1 MPASSKDQ
9 DYCRKNL
16 TGATGLVP
24 AIPAAA
30 ATTTSIAP
38 AAATPTPRRA
48 AAAVLE
54 YAHTRSVEIATVEGA
69 QRRPHVLRVCILDNA
84 HTCELVYLR
93 HDRIARL
100 SREILEVLC
109 SAACHVH
116 TVCSRNHSTKHRES
130 LTPARLQAAHTHV
143 PAMRRSKQDSQS
155 SPVSKK
161 NRTLTSQGRPHQ
173 DNHRPRIHT
182 DVTRSRTAR
191 STLCSRGRCQ
201 VGYVAVSR
209 VRRVSL
215 PEIILQD

>member
-24 AIPAAA
+24 AIPAAAA

-69 QRRPHVLRVCILDNA
+69 QRRPHVLGVRILDNA

-93 HDRIARL
+93 HDWIACL
-100 SREILEVLC
+100 SREILEVL
-109 SAACHVH
+109 
-116 TVCSRNHSTKHRES
+116 
-130 LTPARLQAAHTHV
+130 
-143 PAMRRSKQDSQS
+143 
-155 SPVSKK
+155 
-161 NRTLTSQGRPHQ
+161 
-173 DNHRPRIHT
+173 
-182 DVTRSRTAR
+182 
-191 STLCSRGRCQ
+191 
-201 VGYVAVSR
+201 
-209 VRRVSL
+209 
-215 PEIILQD
+215 